1 MIQSLRKMLKRLLFS
16 YMLVIFFG
24 LLSLLWIL
32 HIPVVNPFILLL
44 MSFVLALCVILVTRF
59 FYINPILLMS
69 DVTQRIKNG
78 DFSRRLNIHY
88 HNELGDLVRNLN
100 EMSEVLQNQ
109 IQTITNDK
117 NEVQAILSSL
127 VEGVVVINADGKV
140 MYLSPNFCDLLDV
153 RSRDANGRLY
163 WEVIRNQ
170 EINDSIKEAIAHKI
184 AVKKNIDVIGPQ
196 DVYFSM
202 QVSPVMNDEKNLLSV
217 VAIFHDI
224 TELKKFERLRSEFV
238 ANVSHE
244 LKTPL
249 TSIKGFVETLQ
260 GGALKDPEN
269 AKRFLDIIDK
279 QTGRLENL
287 VNDLLTLSSLES
299 QEMPMDYRQEGV
311 DKILSS
317 VIHLH
322 KSQLERGGHNL
333 DVQISSDLPLVH
345 VDRQRIEQVFLNLL
359 DNAVKFTPQG
369 GRILV
374 HALRDGDFIRVDI
387 RDNGIGIASEH
398 IPRLFERFYR
408 VDKARSR
415 ELGGTGLG
423 LAIVKHIVSAHR
435 GKVSVA
441 SKIGDGST
449 FSVFL
454 PVNFI

>member
-1 MIQSLRKMLKRLLFS
+1 
-16 YMLVIFFG
+16 MLVIFGG
-24 LLSLLWIL
+24 LLIFVWIL
-32 HIPVVNPFILLL
+32 KMPNINF
-44 MSFVLALCVILVTRF
+44 FVLMAVSFFMAFCVILVTRF
-59 FYINPILLMS
+59 FYINPILSMI
-69 DVTQRIKNG
+69 DVTKRIKDG
-78 DFSRRLNIHY
+78 DFSRRINIHY

-100 EMSEVLQNQ
+100 EMSSVLQDQ
-109 IQTITNDK
+109 IQQITNDK
-117 NEVQAILSSL
+117 NEQQAILSSL
-127 VEGVVVINADGKV
+127 IEGVVVINVDGRM

-170 EINDSIKEAIAHKI
+170 EINDSIKEAIANQK
-184 AVKKNIDVIGPQ
+184 AVKKDIEVIGPQ
-196 DVYFSM
+196 DAFFSM
-202 QVSPVMNDEKNLLSV
+202 QVSPVFNDDKKLVSV

-224 TELKKFERLRSEFV
+224 TEHKRFERLRTEFV

-260 GGALKDPEN
+260 SGALKDPEN

-279 QTGRLENL
+279 QTNRLESL

-299 QEMPMDYRQEGV
+299 KELFMDFHKDTIDKVLSAVMGLYKTQFIRMGHSV
-311 DKILSS
+311 DLN
-317 VIHLH
+317 VP
-322 KSQLERGGHNL
+322 QNL
-333 DVQISSDLPLVH
+333 PPISF
-345 VDRQRIEQVFLNLL
+345 DRQRIEQVFLNLL

-369 GRILV
+369 GKISINACLE
-374 HALRDGDFIRVDI
+374 GDFIRVDV
-387 RDNGIGIASEH
+387 RDTGIGIAGEH

-423 LAIVKHIVSAHR
+423 LAIVKHIVLAHQGR
-435 GKVSVA
+435 VA
-441 SKIGDGST
+441 VTSKIGDGTT

-454 PVNFI
+454 PIVFS